1 MKICGRC
8 GSANDDS
15 SKFCI
20 HCGAPLQA
28 QNEDRQQSHGD
39 SSAGARF
46 GGAQQQYGNGQ
57 QRQGGNYAGNGP
69 YAGRGRHEEII
80 YTDVAPR
87 SIPLAVI
94 LTIVTCG
101 IYGLYWIYKL
111 NDEINEMA
119 QDESAPG
126 GAMVLILFIV
136 TCGIYGLYWL
146 YRMGQKCDQIRQ
158 RYANSGAVYLLLGV
172 IALSIVSYALI
183 QETINTVLE

>member
-1 MKICGRC
+1 M
-8 GSANDDS
+8 
-15 SKFCI
+15 
-20 HCGAPLQA
+20 
-28 QNEDRQQSHGD
+28 
-39 SSAGARF
+39 
-46 GGAQQQYGNGQ
+46 
-57 QRQGGNYAGNGP
+57 
-69 YAGRGRHEEII
+69 
-80 YTDVAPR
+80 APR

-146 YRMGQKCDQIRQ
+146 YRMGEKCDYIAQTHTSNNI
-158 RYANSGAVYLLLGV
+158 VYLILGIFGLGIV
-172 IALSIVSYALI
+172 AIALM
-183 QETINTVLE
+183 QDTINRALE